1 MLTVY
6 RRTPPT
12 PPTKPV
18 DDALAHNGITPY
30 LRQFLEWSAAMNY
43 SRRTIEHRDY
53 SARRFIAWCDQR
65 GLTRPHDITRQI
77 LERYRQHLHHYRK
90 KDEEPLT
97 VVSQATHLAQLR
109 ALFKWLARENHI
121 LHNPAS
127 ELEMPRTGRRL
138 PKHIL
143 SIEEIERILNQTDI
157 HGDIGVRDRSIMETL
172 YSTGVRR
179 FELADL
185 NIQDVDFET
194 GTVMICGKGDRDRLI
209 PIGERALRWT
219 RKYLEEVR
227 PGHVLKPDDG
237 TLFLTEYG
245 EAFRKSR
252 LTDLVR
258 KYILAAGID
267 KPGACHLFRHSMAT
281 HMLENGADIR
291 FIQAILGH
299 SNLFTTE
306 IYTHVSIKKLK
317 EVHAATHPATA
328 TQLSRS

>member
-1 MLTVY
+1 MTMY
-6 RRTPPT
+6 RRTPPKPKAT
-12 PPTKPV
+12 PV
-18 DDALAHNGITPY
+18 DTSLDHNGMTSY
-30 LRQFLEWSAAMNY
+30 LRLFIEWSAAMNY
-43 SRRTIEHRDY
+43 SIRTIEHRDY
-53 SARRFIAWCDQR
+53 ALRRFIAWCDQR
-65 GLTRPHDITRQI
+65 GLARPHDVTRPI
-77 LERYRQHLHHYRK
+77 LERYRQYLHYYRK
-90 KDEEPLT
+90 DDGEPLT
-97 VVSQATHLAQLR
+97 KVSQATHLEQLR
-109 ALFKWLARENHI
+109 AFFKWLARENHI

-127 ELEMPRTGRRL
+127 ELAMPRLGRRL

-143 SIEEIERILNQTDI
+143 SIEEIELVLNQTNVREP
-157 HGDIGVRDRSIMETL
+157 IGVRDRAILETL

-185 NIQDVDFET
+185 KIQHMDLEAGEVRI
-194 GTVMICGKGDRDRLI
+194 VGKGDRERLI
-209 PIGERALRWT
+209 PVGKRACAWV

-227 PGHVLKPDDG
+227 PGYVVAPDDG

-267 KPGACHLFRHSMAT
+267 KPGSCHLFRHSMAT

-299 SNLFTTE
+299 SDLSTTE

-317 EVHAATHPATA
+317 EVHAATHPAT
-328 TQLSRS
+328 TSQLQ